1 MFELIPVN
9 RRKNQ
14 IVQRNLFWPEMDTLF
29 DQLFQG
35 SLLSGRSEEQRVMRV
50 DIKDTQDAYVI
61 EAELPGISKE
71 NIDIKIQDKLLTLS
85 VRQDEQSESS
95 KDQYIVRERRI
106 RSLER
111 SFDVRAVDTEKI
123 TAKFENGL
131 LALHLPKLEPAKP
144 DSRSIKID

>member
-14 IVQRNLFWPEMDTLF
+14 IVQKNLFWPEMDTLF

-95 KDQYIVRERRI
+95 KDQYIVRERRV

-111 SFDVRAVDTEKI
+111 SFDVWAVDTEKI

>member
-50 DIKDTQDAYVI
+50 DIKDTEDAYVI

>member
-14 IVQRNLFWPEMDTLF
+14 IVQKNLFWPEMDTLF

-95 KDQYIVRERRI
+95 KDQYIVRERRV

-111 SFDVRAVDTEKI
+111 SFDVWAVDTEKI

-131 LALHLPKLEPAKP
+131 LALHLPKLESAKP

>member
-14 IVQRNLFWPEMDTLF
+14 IVQKNLFWPEMDTLF
-29 DQLFQG
+29 DQLFQD

-95 KDQYIVRERRI
+95 KDQYIVRERRV

>member
-14 IVQRNLFWPEMDTLF
+14 IVQKNLFWPEMDTLF

-95 KDQYIVRERRI
+95 KDQYIVRERRV

>member
-1 MFELIPVN
+1 MFELIPMN

-95 KDQYIVRERRI
+95 KDQYIVRERRV

>member
-1 MFELIPVN
+1 
-9 RRKNQ
+9 
-14 IVQRNLFWPEMDTLF
+14 
-29 DQLFQG
+29 
-35 SLLSGRSEEQRVMRV
+35 MRV

-95 KDQYIVRERRI
+95 KDQYIVRERRV

>member
-95 KDQYIVRERRI
+95 KDQYIVRERRV